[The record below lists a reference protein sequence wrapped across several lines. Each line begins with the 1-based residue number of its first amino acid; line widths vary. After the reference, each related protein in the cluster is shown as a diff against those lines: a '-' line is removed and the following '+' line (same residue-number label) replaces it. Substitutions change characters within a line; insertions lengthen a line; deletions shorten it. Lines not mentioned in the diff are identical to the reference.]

1 MDRIVL
7 LGSVIVDVVLVV
19 PGLPRRGGDVLA
31 DDGGLATGG
40 GHNVL
45 SAAARQGLPGALA
58 GRHGTGP
65 FGDLARR
72 DLAAAGVELLLPRT
86 PDGDTG
92 FCVGFVEPDG
102 ERTYATHPGVDDSPR
117 ARSRTAGVHARLE
130 RAVQRGT
137 PCQGTSLGQRMHLG
151 VRLPGS
157 FVGALADHHAL
168 VGHDT
173 GPHQRVR
180 RRASQAAQGV
190 LECPTHPTGVVY
202 HFS

>member
-1 MDRIVL
+1 VTVDRIVL

-86 PDGDTG
+86 
-92 FCVGFVEPDG
+92 
-102 ERTYATHPGVDDSPR
+102 RTATPASASGSS
-117 ARSRTAGVHARLE
+117 SRTASAPTRRTPAS
-130 RAVQRGT
+130 RAG
-137 PCQGTSLGQRMHLG
+137 
-151 VRLPGS
+151 
-157 FVGALADHHAL
+157 
-168 VGHDT
+168 
-173 GPHQRVR
+173 
-180 RRASQAAQGV
+180 
-190 LECPTHPTGVVY
+190 
-202 HFS
+202 